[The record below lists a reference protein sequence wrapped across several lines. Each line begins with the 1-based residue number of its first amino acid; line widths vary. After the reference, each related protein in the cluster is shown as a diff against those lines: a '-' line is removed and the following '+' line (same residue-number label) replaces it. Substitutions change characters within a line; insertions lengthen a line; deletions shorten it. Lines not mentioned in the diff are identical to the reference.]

1 MAKLK
6 VVAPIT
12 VEIPDEVFDK
22 IKADYEKDDIEAEH
36 ALLKPFY
43 EGISGEDVRSATV
56 EKDGEKL
63 ELWTDWAE

>member
-1 MAKLK
+1 MAKLN
-6 VVAPIT
+6 VIAPIT

-22 IKADYEKDDIEAEH
+22 IKAGYEKDDIEAEY

-63 ELWTDWAE
+63 NLWEE

>member
-12 VEIPDEVFDK
+12 VEIPDEVFDQ
-22 IKADYEKDDIEAEH
+22 IKAGYENDDIEAEY

-56 EKDGEKL
+56 EKDDEAL
-63 ELWTDWAE
+63 YLWEE

>member
-6 VVAPIT
+6 VVAPVV
-12 VEIPDEVFDK
+12 VEIPDEVFDQ
-22 IKADYEKDDIEAEH
+22 IKAGYENDDLTAEY

-63 ELWTDWAE
+63 NLWEE